1 VIAHAPE
8 VGDDELVNSTGRFLF
23 CWNVVN
29 PAIGVGHGTGVGD
42 AVGDAEGD
50 ALGEVEPVGLGDG
63 DGDALG
69 AAEGTPVGGGTYTM
83 SAVDSDRSVIVCP
96 PMNGASSGVM
106 RLNCPWTV
114 TVTRFAGV
122 APFAHDGEQTFVTSA
137 GVTVMNEFADS
148 RVAAHITRLDA
159 EQALPEENESG

>member
-8 VGDDELVNSTGRFLF
+8 VGDDVLVNSTGRFLF

-42 AVGDAEGD
+42 ALGSIEAEL
-50 ALGEVEPVGLGDG
+50 LGPA
-63 DGDALG
+63 DALG
-69 AAEGTPVGGGTYTM
+69 AADADALGAAVGAPVGGGTCTM
-83 SAVDSDRSVIVCP
+83 SAVDSDRNVIVCP

-106 RLNCPWTV
+106 RLNWPWTV
-114 TVTRFAGV
+114 TVTRLAGV
-122 APFAHDGEQTFVTSA
+122 APFAHDGEQTLVTSA

-148 RVAAHITRLDA
+148 RVAAHITRFVA